1 MKTLRKIC
9 KHLGAAELLAQ
20 LAEEAGELTQAAL
33 KLRRAI
39 TGQNPT
45 PMPQSEALAALEEE
59 IADVHNCISVVSYSL
74 SLDEDTIL
82 EIADKKR
89 TRWANRLEGVSD
101 A

>member
-9 KHLGAAELLAQ
+9 NQLGAAELLAQ

-33 KLRRAI
+33 KLRRAL

-45 PMPQSEALAALEEE
+45 PVPMSKALADLEEE

-74 SLDEDTIL
+74 SLDENTIL
-82 EIADKKR
+82 EIADLKR
-89 TRWANRLEGVSD
+89 TRWANRLEG
-101 A
+101 ANE